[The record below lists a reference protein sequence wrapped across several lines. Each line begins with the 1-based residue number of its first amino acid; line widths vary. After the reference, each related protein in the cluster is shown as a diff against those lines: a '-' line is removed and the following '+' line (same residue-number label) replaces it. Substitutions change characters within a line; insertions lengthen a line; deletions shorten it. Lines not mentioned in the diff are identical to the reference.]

1 MDKRKKRATAKK
13 IEKLLN
19 LLAGKKRVLIVAHDN
34 PDPDTLA
41 SAFALRDL
49 ITQKLKAEITIGYG
63 GIIGR
68 AENRAMIRHL
78 NIPLKNLDDFDPSKF
93 DSTILVDSQHKTGQS
108 SLPEIVIP
116 DVIIDHHPLRP
127 ESTKAAFHDIQ
138 SRVGATSTILTQ
150 YYMALGLEPDSR
162 AATALLYGIKS
173 DTRDL
178 GRETSKHDLEAY
190 LYLYQLANLKLLAKI
205 EYAEL
210 PANYFKMYDRAIDG
224 AITFNGAVVSF
235 IDGIDNPDMVA
246 EMADTLIRLEGA
258 SCALVGG
265 YHDQKIFVSLR
276 TKDSDIDAGKLVQ
289 RIIGKLGP
297 SGGHGSMSAGRIKME
312 SMSDKEKAAI
322 EKHIVT
328 RLKRAM
334 KLKGVRGKKLIR

>member
-1 MDKRKKRATAKK
+1 MDKRKERATAKK
-13 IEKLLN
+13 AERLLS
-19 LLAGKKRVLIVAHDN
+19 LLTTKKKILIVAHDN

-49 ITQKLKAEITIGYG
+49 IAKKNQTECTIGYG

-78 NIPLKNLDDFDPSKF
+78 NIPLKNLDEFDPTKF
-93 DSTILVDSQHKTGQS
+93 DATILVDSQYKTGQS
-108 SLPEIVIP
+108 SLPETVVP
-116 DVIIDHHPLRP
+116 NVIIDHHPLQPGTRQI
-127 ESTKAAFHDIQ
+127 EFHDVQ
-138 SRVGATSTILTQ
+138 SRIGATSTILTQ
-150 YYMALGLEPDSR
+150 YYMALGLEPDPR

-190 LYLYQLANLKLLAKI
+190 LYLYPRANLGLLSKI

-210 PANYFKMYDRAIDG
+210 PANYFKIYDRAIDG
-224 AITFNGAVVSF
+224 ATMFNGTVLSF
-235 IDGIDNPDMVA
+235 IGDIDNPDMVA

-276 TKDSDIDAGKLVQ
+276 TKNSEIDAGKLVQ
-289 RIIGKLGP
+289 RVIGKLGP
-297 SGGHGSMSAGRIKME
+297 SGGHGSMSAGRIKLE
-312 SMSDKEKAAI
+312 TATAKEKAAL
-322 EKHIVT
+322 ERKIVT
-328 RLKRAM
+328 RLRRAL
-334 KLKGVRGKKLIR
+334 KLKGLRGKKLIS